1 MITEKDVL
9 LFVCFMFFIVSLV
22 GVCLR
27 YLEVH
32 SCAL

>member
-1 MITEKDVL
+1 MITEKHVL
-9 LFVCFMFFIVSLV
+9 LFVCIMFSMVSLV
-22 GVCLR
+22 GVYLR